1 MPSRTP
7 KGHPIHGTAVGVGD
21 RALLDLPVRIARG
34 ELVFPTVESATPYMG
49 ELDLAFIPI
58 TGMAPL
64 RSALVWRR
72 PARDP
77 KLRAFIRVARDVLK
91 D

>member
-1 MPSRTP
+1 MGP
-7 KGHPIHGTAVGVGD
+7 AAA
-21 RALLDLPVRIARG
+21 ALLPHPAVVLDQLRERLTRWAYPDL
-34 ELVFPTVESATPYMG
+34 PTVESATPYMG

-64 RSALVWRR
+64 CSALVWRR

-77 KLRAFIRVARDVLK
+77 KLRAFIGVARDVLK